1 MNGRPVDVDRSTRRP
16 ISYQLEIMLER
27 PLRLRV
33 GRLGPIELD
42 AGRYVYTGSA
52 KRALESRI
60 ARHLRG
66 DKKVHWH
73 IDYLLSAP
81 GVRVV
86 VVHVHQARDHDR
98 VAEVELARPRPS
110 QRSDL
115 LARSDRQDAPVA
127 DGHRLRVRP
136 RAVDRVQPPEDEEV
150 GRRHAHASAGSY
162 GAGWTV
168 FDSSRP

>member
-1 MNGRPVDVDRSTRRP
+1 VNGRPVDVDRSTRRP

-86 VVHVHQARDHDR
+86 AVRRSRRPECELQRATPGRT
-98 VAEVELARPRPS
+98 VAPGFGA
-110 QRSDL
+110 SDCRAGCGSHL
-115 LARSDRQDAPVA
+115 KHRQPC
-127 DGHRLRVRP
+127 
-136 RAVDRVQPPEDEEV
+136 
-150 GRRHAHASAGSY
+150 
-162 GAGWTV
+162 
-168 FDSSRP
+168 